1 VVAQFR
7 HAPAKLINRTEKN
20 HCESRNGFELIF
32 YWNVLMT
39 YAELISIAPFEWQA
53 VGTSVLCGAII
64 GLERQVRGKPV
75 GIRTS
80 ALITLGTYIFIA
92 ASMLVSNAATD
103 PSRIIGQ
110 VITGIG
116 FLGAGVMLA
125 RDGMVLGVTSAA
137 TIWSLAAIGVCIAL
151 GYDVVAIK
159 LSIVIVVVLVGV
171 DTMEDYSQVL
181 RRGVHKK
188 YQDWFESSKS
198 DERQE

>member
-1 VVAQFR
+1 
-7 HAPAKLINRTEKN
+7 
-20 HCESRNGFELIF
+20 
-32 YWNVLMT
+32 MT
-39 YAELISIAPFEWQA
+39 YTELISIAPFEWQA
-53 VGTSVLCGAII
+53 VGTAVLCGAII
-64 GLERQVRGKPV
+64 GLERQIRGKPV

-92 ASMLVSNAATD
+92 ASMLVSTAATD

-151 GYDVVAIK
+151 GYDAVAVK

-171 DTMEDYSQVL
+171 DTMEDYSQLL

-188 YQDWFESSKS
+188 YQDWFESPKRN
-198 DERQE
+198 DTQE

>member
-1 VVAQFR
+1 M
-7 HAPAKLINRTEKN
+7 
-20 HCESRNGFELIF
+20 EL
-32 YWNVLMT
+32 T
-39 YAELISIAPFEWQA
+39 ELISIAPFEWQA
-53 VGTSVLCGAII
+53 VGTSILCGTII
-64 GLERQVRGKPV
+64 GLERQLRGKPV

-92 ASMLVSNAATD
+92 ASMLVSTTATD

-137 TIWSLAAIGVCIAL
+137 TIWSLAAIGVCIAI

-159 LSIVIVVVLVGV
+159 LSLVVVFVLVGV

-181 RRGVHKK
+181 TRGVHKK
-188 YQDWFESSKS
+188 YQDWFEKNQPT
-198 DERQE
+198 DKQE